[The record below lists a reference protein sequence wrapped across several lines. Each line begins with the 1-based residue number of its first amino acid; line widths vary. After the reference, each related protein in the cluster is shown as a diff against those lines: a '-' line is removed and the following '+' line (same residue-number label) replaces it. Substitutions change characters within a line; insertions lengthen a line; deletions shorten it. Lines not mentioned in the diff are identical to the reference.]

1 MHENIGQ
8 LKIPVHDLVLDQGL
22 ERVQDLDE
30 ELDGLLLIER
40 FLLFQIGREVAL
52 IAILEDQI
60 KVVRR
65 LLDIVQ
71 LDDVAVVTGFEHL
84 DLVLEQLHELALVR
98 LQIYP

>member
-8 LKIPVHDLVLDQGL
+8 LKIPVHDLVLDEGL

-40 FLLFQIGREVAL
+40 FFLFQIGREVAL

-71 LDDVAVVTGFEHL
+71 FDNVAVVTGFEHL